1 MPDPR
6 GSRAER
12 TPRFETV
19 SAALKREIAAGRFS
33 ESDVLPGERE
43 LSGMLN
49 VSRTT
54 LRRAIGGL
62 IDEGVLAHR
71 HGAGTFVRRN
81 PPHVEQPLSRLTS
94 FTEDMRLRGLAAT
107 SRVIE
112 QGAFLPTPE
121 EVMMLGIGPGESVY
135 RLARLRLADG
145 VPMAIDRAAAPLHFV
160 ERAQGMEHSLYAALE
175 GAGFRPVRALQ
186 RLRAIIIGPA
196 EAALLEVAE
205 GSAALDI
212 QRIAYL
218 PDHGRCGNRVHSSP
232 SIAPTRF
239 DFVAELTLSPSSR
252 QRTEEGAA
260 RGEPDV
266 HGRGSPHTGGRRG
279 RAPPIGSTNAA
290 STAELAANLRAEAQA
305 IVRRHGRSG
314 AVPHHAALYLKQLV
328 ELKLALALRSGP
340 RSPSL
345 YHAPLWLRAQSRSP
359 SSQSGQSPDIVAMQ
373 RTAKDQ
379 RAMTIAFVNDEASPL
394 AREWRLRGAA
404 GLAAPAKSVR
414 WRRPN
419 R

>member
-1 MPDPR
+1 MPDPKK
-6 GSRAER
+6 SRAER
-12 TPRFETV
+12 IPRFEAV
-19 SAALKREIAAGRFS
+19 SAALKREIASGRFS

-43 LSGMLN
+43 LSEMLK

-112 QGAFLPTPE
+112 QGAFLPAPE

-145 VPMAIDRAAAPLHFV
+145 VPMAIDRAAVPLRFV
-160 ERAQGMEHSLYAALE
+160 DSARQIEDSLYAALDD
-175 GAGFRPVRALQ
+175 AGFRPVRALQ
-186 RLRAIIIGPA
+186 RLRAIIIGRA

-218 PDHGRCGNRVHSSP
+218 ADGRGVEF
-232 SIAPTRF
+232 TRSVYRADTF
-239 DFVAELTLSPSSR
+239 DFVAELTLSSGSR
-252 QRTEEGAA
+252 PRTDGA
-260 RGEPDV
+260 
-266 HGRGSPHTGGRRG
+266 RR
-279 RAPPIGSTNAA
+279 
-290 STAELAANLRAEAQA
+290 
-305 IVRRHGRSG
+305 
-314 AVPHHAALYLKQLV
+314 
-328 ELKLALALRSGP
+328 
-340 RSPSL
+340 
-345 YHAPLWLRAQSRSP
+345 
-359 SSQSGQSPDIVAMQ
+359 
-373 RTAKDQ
+373 
-379 RAMTIAFVNDEASPL
+379 
-394 AREWRLRGAA
+394 
-404 GLAAPAKSVR
+404 
-414 WRRPN
+414 
-419 R
+419 